1 MDVSVYYK
9 RAEGIDARIDGGI
22 PSLRAALNCDSDNDH
37 PSSWVPKVQDA
48 LIQFFKENPK
58 HELADEILGLH
69 VQGAIMDAQC
79 GSSLT
84 VWAAYICFAVGL
96 FLGWMIWA

>member
-1 MDVSVYYK
+1 MDISEYYK
-9 RAEGIDARIDGGI
+9 KAQNIEARIDGGI
-22 PSLRAALNCDSDNDH
+22 PSLRAALNYDSDSDH

-48 LIQFFKENPK
+48 LIQFFKEHPK

-69 VQGAIMDAQC
+69 SQGAIMEVRSD
-79 GSSLT
+79 SSLPIW
-84 VWAAYICFAVGL
+84 VVYICLAVGL